1 MKVRNNRLYPYPVYS
16 KTLNHYV
23 NNFFNVE
30 TDLTFDS
37 EKAYINL
44 NIDISDSVLLEMLE
58 KNDIGLYAHV
68 ECSITKYRELFE
80 VPLKSNGNYTI
91 ELPLASLNENIEI
104 LTVLIATRGILN
116 YTNTNLSDEF
126 QNEVISFP
134 QYSMIGFTDTEE
146 FTINKKIDTNGDIPS
161 IFIITKSEEH
171 DKMTFNAFNEQIQI
185 FLPKDEYDIY
195 ERSRGTSRRIKQMMI
210 NLPVLVEV
218 IDLIK
223 NEDFHEFESYAW
235 YPILEEAFKK
245 QGYSNFEDNSFKSK
259 NSVELGQSILG
270 QLFKDAMNEFDALNS
285 DRRF

>member
-16 KTLNHYV
+16 KSLNHYV
-23 NNFFNVE
+23 NNSFNVE

-44 NIDISDSVLLEMLE
+44 NIDISDSVLLEML
-58 KNDIGLYAHV
+58 KNNDIGLYTHV
-68 ECSITKYRELFE
+68 ECSVTKYRELFE
-80 VPLKSNGNYTI
+80 IPLSSNGNYTI
-91 ELPLASLNENIEI
+91 ELPLTSLNENVEI
-104 LTVLIATRGILN
+104 LTVLIATKGISN
-116 YTNTNLSDEF
+116 YVNQNLSEEF
-126 QNEVISFP
+126 KNEVIMFP

-171 DKMTFNAFNEQIQI
+171 DKMTFNAFNDQIQI
-185 FLPKDEYDIY
+185 YLPKDEYDIY

-218 IDLIK
+218 IDSIK
-223 NEDFHEFESYAW
+223 NENSHEFETFAW
-235 YPILEEAFKK
+235 YPILEDAFKK
-245 QGYSNFEDNSFKSK
+245 QGYSSFEDNGFKSR
-259 NSVELGQSILG
+259 NSIELAQCILG
-270 QLFKDAMNEFDALNS
+270 HIFKDAMNEFDALNS

>member
-23 NNFFNVE
+23 NNSFNVE

-44 NIDISDSVLLEMLE
+44 NIDISDSVLLEML
-58 KNDIGLYAHV
+58 KNNDIGLYTHV
-68 ECSITKYRELFE
+68 ECSVTKYRKLFE
-80 VPLKSNGNYTI
+80 IPLKSNGNYTI
-91 ELPLASLNENIEI
+91 ELPLPSLNENIEV
-104 LTVLIATRGILN
+104 LTVLIATKGISN
-116 YTNTNLSDEF
+116 YTNPNLSEEF

-161 IFIITKSEEH
+161 IFIITKSEEQ
-171 DKMTFNAFNEQIQI
+171 DKMTFDAFNEQIQI

-195 ERSRGTSRRIKQMMI
+195 ESSRGTSRRIKQMMI

-223 NEDFHEFESYAW
+223 NENFHDFESCAW

-245 QGYSNFEDNSFKSK
+245 QGYLGFEDNSFKGK

-270 QLFKDAMNEFDALNS
+270 QLFKDAMNEFNALNS